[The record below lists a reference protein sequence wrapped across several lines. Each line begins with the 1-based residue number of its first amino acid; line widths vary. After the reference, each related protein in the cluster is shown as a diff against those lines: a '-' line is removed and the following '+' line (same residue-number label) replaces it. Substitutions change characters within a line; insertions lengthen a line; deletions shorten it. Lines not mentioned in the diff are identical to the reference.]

1 MKQIPQIE
9 PLFGEEETNA
19 VTEYMKS
26 GGWLMEYEKTRELE
40 KMIANYVDAKYC
52 VMVPNGTLAIS
63 AMLLALGIKPGDEV
77 IVPDY
82 TMMATA
88 TAVSLIG
95 AKPVLVDIEP
105 QTLAIDYNQY
115 HDRRITNTP
124 MFNTRKGKETKAV
137 ILVSINGRVTKDQ
150 QSLYNNTMH
159 HDIPVIE
166 DAAQSLGSWFG
177 DEHVG
182 TMGDMGSFSFS
193 SAKIIS
199 SGGGGAVVTDNKEY
213 YEKLKLI
220 KDFGREKAGID
231 KCIYP
236 GINLKFTDL
245 QAVVLIE
252 QMKKLSQ
259 RIERKKEMYKRYR
272 ETLENVRDIKFID
285 TNLRYTTPWFVD
297 ILVKSRKQRADLID
311 YLKTK
316 RIGTRPFYPS
326 LHTQLPYSDA
336 TSMRFVVS
344 SHVSNCG
351 LWLPSSL
358 TLTDD
363 DIDYVCKEIKG
374 GLK

>member
-26 GGWLMEYEKTRELE
+26 GGWLMEYEKTKELE
-40 KMIANYVDAKYC
+40 KMIAKYVDAKYC

-63 AMLLALGIKPGDEV
+63 AMLLSLDIKPGDEV
-77 IVPDY
+77 IIPDY

-95 AKPVLVDIEP
+95 AKPILVDIEP
-105 QTLAIDYNQY
+105 QTLAIDYKQY
-115 HDRRITNTP
+115 HSRRITSIP

-150 QSLYNNTMH
+150 QSLYNNTMCH
-159 HDIPVIE
+159 NIPVIE
-166 DAAQSLGSWFG
+166 DAAQALGSWFG

-193 SAKIIS
+193 MPKIVTA
-199 SGGGGAVVTDNKEY
+199 GAGGAVVTDKKEY

-220 KDFGREKAGID
+220 KNFGREKPGVD
-231 KCIYP
+231 TCIYP

-252 QMKKLSQ
+252 QMKKLPE
-259 RIERKKEMYKRYR
+259 RTKRKKEMYKRYR
-272 ETLENVRDIKFID
+272 EALEGVRDIKFID
-285 TNLRYTTPWFVD
+285 TNLRYTTPWFMD
-297 ILVKSRKQRADLID
+297 ILVKNRKQRTHLID
-311 YLKTK
+311 YLKKK
-316 RIGTRPFYPS
+316 RIQTREFYPAI
-326 LHTQLPYSDA
+326 HMQLPYSDS
-336 TSMRFVVS
+336 TETRFVIS
-344 SHVSNCG
+344 SHISNCG
-351 LWLPSSL
+351 FWLPSSL

-363 DIDYVCKEIKG
+363 DIDYVCSEVKK